1 MPNGLYQLRNMKK
14 TNDYVTEDLLRLIT
28 DKLDGTIEYR
38 STFSSTGRQSKK
50 IIIEYDVSS

>member
-50 IIIEYDVSS
+50 NYN